1 MVNFLAVVMC
11 LIYVKH
17 MGWYLNGTDIAWI
30 ILDVICS
37 IIWRSAV
44 QYHLLSAEDA
54 GTAVSCWND
63 A

>member
-30 ILDVICS
+30 ILDVMGGVGKGALIKK
-37 IIWRSAV
+37 
-44 QYHLLSAEDA
+44 
-54 GTAVSCWND
+54 
-63 A
+63 